1 MQNDPS
7 ATMRLIEMA
16 ERLTPSGEIGDGLVA
31 QFHEAATLAR
41 LELTPCKGSWSKCP
55 NARQALQAGGPM
67 AGAPIM
73 RCARTGQ
80 HPDDCV
86 R

>member
-41 LELTPCKGSWSKCP
+41 LE
-55 NARQALQAGGPM
+55 QAKPKPYSPYDEQGRFVP
-67 AGAPIM
+67 
-73 RCARTGQ
+73 
-80 HPDDCV
+80 
-86 R
+86 